1 MHGRGGGVTSFW
13 PRRRGSAR
21 AAAKQ
26 CSIASPPFC
35 AAVVVQSAAMATV
48 NNTNLLQDL
57 EPTRYLRTPIL
68 DVPGA
73 VALGI
78 ALLTAA
84 GKDLPV
90 AAKRAAKVLRQAVVA
105 LQSDWAAQRDAG
117 LTTEEDKRPADQRL
131 DRAWAAVGGRL
142 QTLAELP
149 QTLDEASQAARLY
162 ARIFP
167 DGLAFLRLPY
177 ERQWAQSEQRLEQL
191 AHEELGAAVEE
202 LVGAF
207 VLTELRDAHA
217 NYGRVL
223 GITDAKPG
231 AVAAPNLLEQLRV
244 VQQAMTGYALQLVAA
259 AHAEPELAA
268 AVRGAL
274 RPLDDLRE
282 AQGRRANA
290 RGGGGAATTEP
301 ELEAVT
307 PNTPVPVIV
316 DA

>member
-1 MHGRGGGVTSFW
+1 
-13 PRRRGSAR
+13 
-21 AAAKQ
+21 
-26 CSIASPPFC
+26 
-35 AAVVVQSAAMATV
+35 MATA
-48 NNTNLLQDL
+48 NNNNNALQDL

-68 DVPGA
+68 DVPGG

-84 GKDLPV
+84 GKDLPA

-105 LQSDWAAQRDAG
+105 LQGDWAAQRTAG

-131 DRAWAAVGGRL
+131 DRVWAAVGARL
-142 QTLAELP
+142 QTLADLP
-149 QTLDEASQAARLY
+149 QTIAEAKQATQLY
-162 ARIFP
+162 ARLFP

-177 ERQWAQSEQRLEQL
+177 ERQWAESEQRLKQL
-191 AHEELGAAVEE
+191 ADEEMGAAVEE
-202 LVGAF
+202 LVGEF

-231 AVAAPNLLEQLRV
+231 AAVAPNLLEGLRV
-244 VQQAMTGYALQLVAA
+244 VQQAMTSYALQLIAA
-259 AHAEPELAA
+259 AHADAELVAS
-268 AVRGAL
+268 VRRAL

-282 AQGRRANA
+282 AQARRAGA
-290 RGGGGAATTEP
+290 RGGDAVTEP
-301 ELEAVT
+301 AGAGSVVT
-307 PNTPVPVIV
+307 PTTPVPVMD